1 MFRTTLLG
9 AASLA
14 CLATGAHAQSQ
25 ITGGGS
31 TATNNV
37 YVNEYSK
44 FNPGSA
50 IRGRRPPPQMP
61 PAMFSTYWAA
71 GTPVGQQAFFADDLT
86 CDIDA
91 VTGVNGGAC
100 AGPAGGANTVA
111 YAASDA
117 VFSADQIATWATSSF
132 GQAVARDLIQLP
144 SMGAATAIAV
154 DNQAIGTNGALTLSD
169 ADLCGVFSG
178 RITNFDQI
186 VDSAV
191 TPAPGPITVYF
202 RKDFAG
208 TSFWLT
214 NHLAAVCSPSNS
226 NISFTATSQFAA
238 LFPSALPTNFIGL
251 AGDNAV
257 PSAMAG
263 CHGAVTSALGYV
275 SPDYTT
281 IDPKSGA
288 RLSCAI
294 NGSKRSPLLVAGVVA
309 GGTAFTPTYENI
321 AAGLTS
327 PVIGSHLKPPTSA
340 ALAANPLNWVPIVQT
355 VKTGYPIVG
364 YTIFNF
370 AQCYADANVPAAL
383 TSYISGGVAEPGFL
397 QLHYGN
403 KSYQKIENENGF
415 ATLHQTA
422 KTKFYAS
429 ILANM
434 LANTNGWNT
443 DVGDA
448 GICANFV
455 GR

>member
-1 MFRTTLLG
+1 MFRTILLG

-14 CLATGAHAQSQ
+14 CLATFAHAQSQ
-25 ITGGGS
+25 ILGGGS

-37 YVNEYSK
+37 LINEYSK

-50 IRGRRPPPQMP
+50 VPDRQLPPQMP

-91 VTGVNGGAC
+91 VTGANGGAC
-100 AGPAGGANTVA
+100 VGPAGGGNTVS

-117 VFSADQIATWATSSF
+117 VFSSAQLATWATSSF
-132 GQAVARDLIQLP
+132 GQSAARNLIQLP

-154 DNQAIGTNGALTLSD
+154 ENSAISTNGALTLSD
-169 ADLCGVFSG
+169 HDLCGVFSG
-178 RITNFDQI
+178 RITDFSKI
-186 VDSAV
+186 TDSAV
-191 TPAPGPITVYF
+191 TPAPGAITVF
-202 RKDFAG
+202 VRTDSAG

-214 NHLAAVCSPSNS
+214 NHLAAVCNPGNS
-226 NISFTATSQFAA
+226 NISFTATSQFAS
-238 LFPSALPTNFIGL
+238 LFQGSLPGNFVGL
-251 AGDNAV
+251 AGDNTV

-263 CHGAVTSALGYV
+263 CDGAVPSALGYV

-288 RLSCAI
+288 RLSCPI
-294 NGSKRSPLLVAGVVA
+294 GGSNRSPLLVAGIFTGA
-309 GGTAFTPTYENI
+309 TAFTPTFKNI
-321 AAGLTS
+321 AKGLES
-327 PVIGSHLKPPTSA
+327 PVIGTHLKPPGSA
-340 ALAANPLNWVPIVQT
+340 SLAADPQNWVPIVQT

-364 YTIFNF
+364 YTIFDF
-370 AQCYADANVPAAL
+370 AQCYADPNVPAAL
-383 TSYISGGVAEPGFL
+383 TSYISGGVTEPGFL
-397 QLHYGN
+397 QLHFGN
-403 KSYQKIENENGF
+403 KSYQKIENQNGY

-443 DVGDA
+443 DIGDVGV
-448 GICANFV
+448 CAFG